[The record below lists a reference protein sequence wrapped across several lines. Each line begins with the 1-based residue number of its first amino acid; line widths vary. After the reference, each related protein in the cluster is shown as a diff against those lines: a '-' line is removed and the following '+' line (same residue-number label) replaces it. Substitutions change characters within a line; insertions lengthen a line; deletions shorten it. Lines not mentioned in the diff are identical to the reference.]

1 MCVISFP
8 VKIETQ
14 DRVRSQTQFEY
25 THLPTH
31 PVPET
36 ANLRQTPLQNCPCI
50 GIVLAGE
57 L

>member
-8 VKIETQ
+8 VKIEMQ